1 MKNTRVNIRKV
12 KGFTLIELL
21 IVVAIV
27 GVLAAVG
34 IPAYNNYINNAKVA
48 SAETNHSRIVSM
60 MTALAAEC
68 TINGGVAV
76 FKNANG
82 ADSNV
87 QCSGANNFVNAFED
101 HCAGTGFTNPF
112 SSGNA
117 CEARAGN
124 PSADGM
130 TAISRSGS
138 VHTIVTDIGS
148 SNLTST
154 FTVN

>member
-1 MKNTRVNIRKV
+1 MKITQVNIRKV

-87 QCSGANNFVNAFED
+87 QCSGANNFVSNFAN
-101 HCAGTGFTNPF
+101 HCQGTGFTNPF

-117 CEARAGN
+117 CEARAN

-130 TAISRSGS
+130 TSISRSGS
-138 VHTIVTDIGS
+138 VHTITTDVGS